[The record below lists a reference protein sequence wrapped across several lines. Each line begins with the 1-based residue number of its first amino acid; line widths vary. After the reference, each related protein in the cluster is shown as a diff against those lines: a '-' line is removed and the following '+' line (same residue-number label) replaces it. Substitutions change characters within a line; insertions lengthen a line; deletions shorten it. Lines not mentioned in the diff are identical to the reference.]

1 MLSFLYEH
9 LLIREHLLIT
19 IPYTYLAFI
28 DELMLHLNRRCYY
41 LRLSDVSCV
50 VHPQQIRRMI
60 REIAGKMRCS
70 QAFLPPIGSFLAAGW

>member
-19 IPYTYLAFI
+19 IPFTYLAFI
-28 DELMLHLNRRCYY
+28 DELMLHLNRRCYC

-60 REIAGKMRCS
+60 REIAGKMRP
-70 QAFLPPIGSFLAAGW
+70 LVL